1 MNFIVISNGPTYIV
15 SPAYLIM
22 MDLLQGIIAPEE
34 CHHLL
39 TNIMDLLFP
48 PPGKTRFSLAR
59 IAKVRS
65 G

>member
-1 MNFIVISNGPTYIV
+1 MNFIVISNAPTYIV

-22 MDLLQGIIAPEE
+22 MDLLHTILLEE

-48 PPGKTRFSLAR
+48 PPGKTKFGLVRLG
-59 IAKVRS
+59 KVRT